1 MTSCSE
7 SLTWRT
13 WAWLGEHASEAS
25 ISPGVNERSGT
36 VQERVDLSISA
47 VRQDS
52 ADARPVTKINAATQE
67 SVRSHEDSL
76 SRSAWSLETD
86 REF

>member
-1 MTSCSE
+1 
-7 SLTWRT
+7 
-13 WAWLGEHASEAS
+13 
-25 ISPGVNERSGT
+25 